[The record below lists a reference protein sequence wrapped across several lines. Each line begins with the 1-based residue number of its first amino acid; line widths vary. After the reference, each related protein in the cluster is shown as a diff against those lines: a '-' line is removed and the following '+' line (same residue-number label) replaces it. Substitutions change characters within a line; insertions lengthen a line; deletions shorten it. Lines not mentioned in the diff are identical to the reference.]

1 MSRLKENA
9 LLHCLFPIGDR
20 VMGTCVMKWYKRI
33 AQMNQWSRQEIREWQ
48 NGELRKFVKHA
59 YEHTVYYRELFDG
72 LGLTPDDIRC
82 KEDLVKIPVM
92 TKEIVNEHYDELIPD
107 NLNQFKYRLS
117 RSGGTTGVPVQYY
130 CDENVWGYVTAAR
143 IYYWKKTD
151 YRYGDAFIALGSASL
166 FSQKPS
172 FTRRL
177 YDRMRNERPLNC
189 VNLTDEICAKYCEY
203 VKAHHIHFIYGY
215 AAAIYMLAVYVKEHQ
230 VDVGGIKRVFT
241 TSENLT
247 DNYREVIEDAFHCK
261 VMDCYGARDAGIT
274 AYEVAPHAYNIG
286 YNTLV
291 EIDNEI
297 ADNVGSVI
305 STNFLNY
312 SFPLL
317 RYRFGDE
324 AELCSENDVNDYN
337 GQRFKSLL
345 GRTSHVLRLENNH
358 KLTATGISMIMKEFD
373 IVAFDIRKTGENKVL
388 LRIQAIPDKYSE
400 QQESLIIK
408 TLKKYLGDDCELTI
422 ERVSEFEPN
431 KNGKRTY
438 FMV

>member
-1 MSRLKENA
+1 MSRLKEFA
-9 LLHCLFPIGDR
+9 ILHVLFPLGNI

-33 AQMNQWSRQEIREWQ
+33 SQMNQWSKQEIKEWQ
-48 NGELRKFVKHA
+48 DKELQKFVKHA
-59 YEHTVYYRELFDG
+59 YDHTVYYRSLFDSM
-72 LGLTPDDIRC
+72 GLTPDDIRSI
-82 KEDLVKIPVM
+82 KDLKKIPVM
-92 TKEIVNEHYDELIPD
+92 TKEIVNENYDSLVPD
-107 NLNQFKYRLS
+107 NLEQFKYRLS
-117 RSGGTTGVPVQYY
+117 RSGGTTGVPVQYF

-143 IYYWKKTD
+143 IYYWKKTG

-166 FSQKPS
+166 FSQKPT
-172 FTRRL
+172 FARRL
-177 YDRMRNERPLNC
+177 YDRMRNEHPLNC
-189 VNLTDEICAKYCEY
+189 VNLTDEICQKYCEY
-203 VKAHHIHFIYGY
+203 IKSHHVHYIYGY
-215 AAAIYMLAVYVKEHQ
+215 AAAIYLFAVFVREHKVK
-230 VDVGGIKRVFT
+230 VNGIQGIFT

-247 DNYREVIEDAFHCK
+247 DNYREVIEETFQCK

-274 AYEVAPHAYNIG
+274 AYEVAPHSYNIG

-291 EIDNEI
+291 EIDDEI
-297 ADNVGSVI
+297 GDNVGSVI

-324 AELCSENDVNDYN
+324 AEICSEDKVNNYN
-337 GQRFKSLL
+337 GQQFKRLL
-345 GRTSHVLRLENNH
+345 GRSSHVLRLENNH

-373 IVAFDIRKTGENKVL
+373 IVAFDIRKTGENAVL
-388 LRIQAIPDKYSE
+388 LRVQVIPDKYTD

-408 TLKKYLGDDCELTI
+408 TLKRYLGEDCELSI
-422 ERVSEFEPN
+422 ERVAEFEPN

>member
-1 MSRLKENA
+1 MSRLKEFA
-9 LLHCLFPIGDR
+9 LLHCLFPIGDK

-33 AQMNQWSRQEIREWQ
+33 SQMNQWSRQEIREWQ
-48 NGELRKFVKHA
+48 NEELRKFVNHA
-59 YEHTVYYRELFDG
+59 YKHTVYYRKLFDN
-72 LGLTPDDIRC
+72 LGLTPDDIQC

-92 TKEIVNEHYDELIPD
+92 TKEIVNENYEALIPD

-151 YRYGDAFIALGSASL
+151 YHYGDAFIALGSASL
-166 FSQKPS
+166 FSQKPT
-172 FTRRL
+172 FARRL
-177 YDRMRNERPLNC
+177 YDRMRNEHPLNC
-189 VNLTDEICAKYCEY
+189 VNLTDGICAEYCEY
-203 VKAHHIHFIYGY
+203 IKAHHIHFIYGY
-215 AAAIYMLAVYVKEHQ
+215 AAAIYMFAVYVKEHQ

-247 DNYREVIEDAFHCK
+247 DKYREVIEDAFHCK

-305 STNFLNY
+305 STNFLNF

-317 RYRFGDE
+317 RYQFGDE
-324 AELCSENDVNDYN
+324 AELYSENDVNDYN
-337 GQRFKSLL
+337 GQRFKGLL
-345 GRTSHVLRLENNH
+345 GRSSHVLRLENNH

-422 ERVSEFEPN
+422 EKVSEFEPN